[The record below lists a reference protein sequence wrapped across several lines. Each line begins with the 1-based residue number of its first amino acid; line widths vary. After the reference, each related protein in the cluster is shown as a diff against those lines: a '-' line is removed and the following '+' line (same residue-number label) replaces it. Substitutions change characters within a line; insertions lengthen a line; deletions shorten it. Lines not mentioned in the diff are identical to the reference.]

1 MSDWQETSIQGAWRR
16 SIDFHSDLRG
26 SFAELWRL
34 SETRPLG
41 TGAFVQ
47 ANVSRSEM
55 NVVRGM
61 HFHLR
66 QTDAWAILE
75 GGALVAL
82 VDLRA
87 RIADETAPAP
97 VLTQTLVAGDVLVI
111 PEGVAH
117 GFWALERITLL
128 YLVTNEYDGTD
139 EHGFAW
145 NDPLAAVPW
154 PDAAVTLSD
163 RDRALGGVDAAVADA
178 RQRSG
183 QSPGR

>member
-1 MSDWQETSIQGAWRR
+1 MSDWQETSIHGAWRR

-41 TGAFVQ
+41 TGSFVQ
-47 ANVSRSEM
+47 ANISRSEM

-87 RIADETAPAP
+87 RIADETAPTP
-97 VLTQTLVAGDVLVI
+97 VLTQTLVAGDLLII

-117 GFWALERITLL
+117 GFWALERVTLL

-139 EHGFAW
+139 ELGFAW
-145 NDPLAAVPW
+145 NDPDAAIPW
-154 PDAAVTLSD
+154 PGMEPVVSP
-163 RDRALGGVDAAVADA
+163 RDTEAPSLADA
-178 RQRSG
+178 TAAAQRLG
-183 QSPGR
+183 QILGR